1 MVRKLF
7 VQVIPIEL
15 LLQSLYLKINFNM
28 FCRCWIMSILRAL
41 SVWCMYVIPINTY
54 NMNLKIKI
62 KTLIL
67 NVYELENKVMI
78 GAVFKKEVM
87 C

>member
-1 MVRKLF
+1 
-7 VQVIPIEL
+7 
-15 LLQSLYLKINFNM
+15 
-28 FCRCWIMSILRAL
+28 
-41 SVWCMYVIPINTY
+41 
-54 NMNLKIKI
+54 MNLKIKI